1 MRLNEVALDME
12 TFEVEKTKMEK
23 ILDSS
28 VFNNHNMN
36 NDDFKVIKLISKG
49 VYGYG
54 KMFLMI
60 KYNDYS
66 VSAYVYHSAKI
77 LLSTW

>member
-54 KMFLMI
+54 IMFLMI

>member
-77 LLSTW
+77 YYSTW